1 MRSIISITGICAA
14 LIMLFSGCTASQHEN
29 SAGNPTGGLRYLALG
44 DSYTIGTA
52 VDSAQSWPY
61 QLSDS
66 LRAAGLRIDTT
77 HIIATN
83 GWTTTDLKEGIA
95 VVRPDSAFDLVSLLI
110 GVNNQYQGLDKELY
124 RLEFR
129 ELLEQAIAF
138 AGSDTS
144 RVFVVSIPNYGVTPF
159 AKNRQPEKIREELRE
174 YDRMASDI
182 AGEYGIPFINITPI
196 SEMAA
201 DRSDLLAD
209 DELHPSEAMYSLW
222 IRELLPVTK
231 DMLAQ

>member
-1 MRSIISITGICAA
+1 MKLLRSKLYFLVFALLILTGCSENQNKADKD
-14 LIMLFSGCTASQHEN
+14 SPAS
-29 SAGNPTGGLRYLALG
+29 GLRYLALG

-52 VDSAQSWPY
+52 IDSTQSWPY

-66 LRAAGLRIDTT
+66 LRASGYLVDTT
-77 HIIATN
+77 QIIATN
-83 GWTTTDLKEGIA
+83 GWTTSDLKEGIA
-95 VVRPDSAFDLVSLLI
+95 VARPDSAFDLVSLLI

-124 RLEFR
+124 KLEFR

-159 AKNRQPEKIREELRE
+159 AKERQPEKIREELRE
-174 YDRMASDI
+174 YDRVASEI
-182 AGEYGIPFINITPI
+182 AGEYGIPFVNITPI
-196 SEMAA
+196 SEIAA
-201 DRSDLLAD
+201 DRSDLLAE

-231 DMLAQ
+231 EILSQ